1 MDGVRRIEGER
12 MVREENGREV
22 RWGGEGVE
30 RMGGGVN
37 GGGGDG
43 RAVMRENWCYEEITS
58 FY

>member
-12 MVREENGREV
+12 MEREENGREV

-37 GGGGDG
+37 GGGGGGGGGGGWKSSDEG
-43 RAVMRENWCYEEITS
+43 ELVL
-58 FY
+58 